1 MEVNNKNIKDK
12 VIYWHNLAFKYIL
25 QKSTCK
31 KIQTVEHKVSKYLVV
46 FTYKTSISFNRKLI

>member
-12 VIYWHNLAFKYIL
+12 VIYWHNLVFKYIL

-31 KIQTVEHKVSKYLVV
+31 IIQTVD
-46 FTYKTSISFNRKLI
+46 I